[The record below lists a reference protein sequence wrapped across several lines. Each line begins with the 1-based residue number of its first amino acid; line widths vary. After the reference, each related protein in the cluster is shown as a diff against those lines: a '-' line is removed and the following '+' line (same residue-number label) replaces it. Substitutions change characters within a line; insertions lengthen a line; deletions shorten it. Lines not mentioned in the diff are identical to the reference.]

1 MLGTQASV
9 SVSTA
14 PSRACRACRQRLVA
28 SALPP
33 ARAPRRGRRPHLQ
46 TSASVSSSAQQQ
58 GAGSAAPLPGSWAS
72 AKSPQERKRLLLAV
86 VKPPIYTVAIVPV
99 LVRVCGVVLLLFL

>member
-9 SVSTA
+9 SVSAA
-14 PSRACRACRQRLVA
+14 PARACRACRQRLVA
-28 SALPP
+28 AALPP
-33 ARAPRRGRRPHLQ
+33 ARAPRRGRPHLQ
-46 TSASVSSSAQQQ
+46 TSASVSPSAQQQ